1 MKKLM
6 ISSSII
12 LMSIMMTTTVLNK
25 GEKTLKATIKE
36 TIEHKIEEIKLP
48 EQELNYELEVV
59 DEYILAMEGFMC

>member
-25 GEKTLKATIKE
+25 GEKTLKATIKK
-36 TIEHKIEEIKLP
+36 TVEHKIEEIKLP
-48 EQELNYELEVV
+48 EQELDYELEIV